1 MLDIKNI
8 IVMKRIFLSMLLAC
22 ATWTVGLAQETYAVE
37 ILPTQNGTVV
47 SDKAT
52 AAEGETVTLTLG
64 HAPSYTLEQ
73 LLVESELIGGG
84 MSDDDPWEPAWAP
97 AIIMVPTTKVSEN
110 IYTFVMPASKVKVTA
125 TFVLMPELRGDV
137 NGDGDVTIADVS
149 ALIDYL
155 LTGDPTGVNLAAAN
169 CNGDSDVSIA
179 DVSALI
185 DFLLTGSWN

>member
-1 MLDIKNI
+1 
-8 IVMKRIFLSMLLAC
+8 MKRLFLSMIIAF
-22 ATWTVGLAQETYAVE
+22 ATWVVGLAQETYAVE

-47 SDKAT
+47 SDKAI
-52 AAEGETVTLTLG
+52 AAQGETVTLTPVP
-64 HAPSYTLEQ
+64 APYYTLEQ

-84 MSDDDPWEPAWAP
+84 VSDDDAWGPALAP
-97 AIIMVPTTKVSEN
+97 AYIMVPTTRVNDYS
-110 IYTFVMPASKVKVTA
+110 YTFVMPASKVKVTA
-125 TFVLMPELRGDV
+125 TFVPMPELRGDV

>member
-1 MLDIKNI
+1 
-8 IVMKRIFLSMLLAC
+8 MKRIFLSMLLAC

-52 AAEGETVTLTLG
+52 AAQGETVTLTLG

-84 MSDDDPWEPAWAP
+84 MSGDDPWEPAWAP

-137 NGDGDVTIADVS
+137 NGDGSVNISDVT
-149 ALIDYL
+149 ALINYL
-155 LTGDPTGVNLAAAN
+155 LNGNASEINLSGADANQDSSVNISDATTIINYVL
-169 CNGDSDVSIA
+169 NG
-179 DVSALI
+179 
-185 DFLLTGSWN
+185 TWN

>member
-1 MLDIKNI
+1 
-8 IVMKRIFLSMLLAC
+8 MKRIFLSMLLAC

-137 NGDGDVTIADVS
+137 NGDGSVNISDVT
-149 ALIDYL
+149 ALINYL
-155 LTGDPTGVNLAAAN
+155 LNGNASEINLSGADANQDSRVNISDATTIINYVL
-169 CNGDSDVSIA
+169 NG
-179 DVSALI
+179 
-185 DFLLTGSWN
+185 TWN

>member
-1 MLDIKNI
+1 
-8 IVMKRIFLSMLLAC
+8 MKRIFISMLIVC
-22 ATWTVGLAQETYAVE
+22 AAWVAGLAQETYAVE

-47 SDKAT
+47 SDKAI
-52 AAEGETVTLTLG
+52 AAQGETVTLTPVP
-64 HAPSYTLEQ
+64 APYYTLEQ

-137 NGDGDVTIADVS
+137 NKDGQVNISDVTALIDILLSGETPPQSADCNQDSSVNIADVTS
-149 ALIDYL
+149 LIDYL
-155 LTGDPTGVNLAAAN
+155 LSGT
-169 CNGDSDVSIA
+169 
-179 DVSALI
+179 
-185 DFLLTGSWN
+185 WN